1 MAEWFVAKAAEMS
14 DGDRRIV
21 AAGRHEIGV
30 FCKDGAFHAYSN
42 YCLHAGGPAC
52 EG

>member
-21 AAGRHEIGV
+21 SAGRHEIGCSARTAR
-30 FCKDGAFHAYSN
+30 FTPTAIIACM
-42 YCLHAGGPAC
+42 PAALPAR
-52 EG
+52 G